1 MNTLYKPIVFI
12 IVNQPVRQ
20 AIQIN
25 LRLTPARHMVLDPSQ
40 YNGNTTLIIGSGEVK
55 VNTAD
60 PMTVTTTENS
70 SSQNAVESVL

>member
-1 MNTLYKPIVFI
+1 MKTLYKPIVFM

-20 AIQIN
+20 AIQTS
-25 LRLTPARHMVLDPSQ
+25 LRLYPARHIVLDPSQ
-40 YNGNTTLIIGSGEVK
+40 YNGNTILIIGSGDVK

-60 PMTVTTTENS
+60 PITVTITEKS